1 MKKIFDVCY
10 VYFTHLG
17 ISLFLVVALLMP
29 FTKSFAQID
38 FTALT
43 HEFNNHKSEL
53 GTHFACILVK
63 DGKVIFR
70 KVAGDFEIQDVCS
83 IGSIS
88 QWLTAAMVMTLVD
101 EGKIS
106 LDDKISQFIPIFET
120 YGKKYIT
127 IRQCLSH
134 QVGIEYPKSTSR
146 LFEKTKYASLEEEV
160 NAFASKHEISYN
172 PGTSF
177 SYNNIGI
184 DIAARIA
191 EIVTKKSF
199 EVLVTEKILKP
210 INMKNTS
217 FSVKDKVNPSFSAF
231 SSAYDMNNFLQMM
244 LNKGT
249 LNGKRIL
256 TEKAI
261 ADMETL
267 QMDNSFMKYAPVPF
281 SGFNYGLGEW
291 ILSKDLDGK
300 SVVVGY
306 SNMSGSW
313 MFLDRCKGFSFVLL
327 SKTPQ
332 GESKKLMYD
341 DLKKALDE
349 ILPVETCSGY

>member
-1 MKKIFDVCY
+1 MKRILNARHFNCVRLCAC
-10 VYFTHLG
+10 VF
-17 ISLFLVVALLMP
+17 FCV
-29 FTKSFAQID
+29 SFFFKADPVFSQAD

-70 KVAGDFEIQDVCS
+70 KVADDFEVQDITS

-88 QWLTAAMVMTLVD
+88 QWLTAALILNLVD

-106 LDDKISQFIPIFET
+106 LDDKISKYLPIFET

-127 IRQCLSH
+127 VRQCLSH
-134 QVGIEYPKSTSR
+134 QVGIEYPKSVSK
-146 LFEKTKYASLEEEV
+146 LFDKAKYASLEEEV

-177 SYNNIGI
+177 SYNNVGI

-199 EVLVTEKILKP
+199 DPLITEKILKP
-210 INMKNTS
+210 INMRNTS
-217 FSVKDKVNPSFSAF
+217 FSAKDKVNPSFSAY
-231 SSAYDMNNFLQMM
+231 STTYDMNNFLQMM
-244 LNKGT
+244 LNKGMF
-249 LNGKRIL
+249 NGKRIL
-256 TEKAI
+256 SEKAI

-267 QMDNSFMKYAPVPF
+267 QMDNSFMKNAPAPF
-281 SGFNYGLGEW
+281 AGFTYGLGEW

-300 SVVVGY
+300 SIVVGY

-313 MFLDRCKGFSFVLL
+313 MFLDRCKGYTFVLL
-327 SKTPQ
+327 SKTTQ

-349 ILPVETCSGY
+349 IIPVEACSGY